1 VYQYLKVVGEV
12 GSEIHNVNKDFI
24 VQYHTQEN
32 VDGCG
37 FYDIVVVTTV
47 DKVVASFY
55 DKDKRDAI
63 FNKMSG
69 LLDDKVISL

>member
-12 GSEIHNVNKDFI
+12 GNEIHNVNKDYI
-24 VQYHTQEN
+24 VQYYTQDR
-32 VDGCG
+32 VDG
-37 FYDIVVVTTV
+37 FDIVVVPTV
-47 DKVVASFY
+47 GDKVVASFY